1 LCRVEQISPF
11 PYDEL
16 RAEGALY
23 PNAELY
29 WAQEEHKNM
38 GAWAYVKP
46 RFQTLFDYQ
55 RRVHYAGLCVYVNA
69 CIIHSWR
76 RAGRAVSS
84 SPATGSKYAHYQELK
99 QMMAHAMGVKEMKD
113 FH

>member
-16 RAEGALY
+16 RAESALY

-46 RFQTLFDYQ
+46 RFQTLLDYQ
-55 RRVHYAGLCVYVNA
+55 RRVHYAGLCERAHCTHV
-69 CIIHSWR
+69 R

-84 SPATGSKYAHYQELK
+84 SPATGSKYAHYQEQK
-99 QMMAHAMGVKEMKD
+99 EMIARAMGVKEMKD